1 MVKYVFYFIIF
12 IIWLI
17 GMSFMLYKRLYLK
30 KKIED
35 EVFYVTI
42 FLSLFLISG
51 LRSPNML
58 FLPKYRVDVVKE
70 FSTLTKTYDK
80 SYVDFT
86 YQAISDTWFGNKLI
100 SLTIEQASALKVGD
114 YIDRNGNKINNNI
127 DGIGGNSTNNST
139 VVVEASLVED
149 SNK

>member
-30 KKIED
+30 RKIKD

-100 SLTIEQASALKVGD
+100 NLTIEQASALKVGD
-114 YIDRNGNKINNNI
+114 YVDRNGNKIDNNI

-139 VVVEASLVED
+139 VVVEASLVEE

>member
-30 KKIED
+30 RKIKD

-100 SLTIEQASALKVGD
+100 NLTIEQASALKVGD
-114 YIDRNGNKINNNI
+114 YIDRNGNKIDNNI
-127 DGIGGNSTNNST
+127 DGIDGNNTNNST
-139 VVVEASLVED
+139 VVVEASLVEE